1 MLALHHQEHLA
12 GASLFI
18 SCLSDRQR
26 EFYVLDRKAFG
37 EVAGMVVS
45 WVSLSIYLVIY
56 ESFECSIPIQ
66 RDSGMT
72 LVSFDRC

>member
-1 MLALHHQEHLA
+1 M
-12 GASLFI
+12 
-18 SCLSDRQR
+18 
-26 EFYVLDRKAFG
+26 LDRKAFG